1 MARALHMGGRYIMTK
16 DEADKVKEPLPEPK
30 GSGASSSSDQ
40 PPKNSEPPLP
50 KQPLLAIEGPKYP
63 KTGKAYAAALA
74 RLSGGTRLQD
84 GTVQTSY
91 CSTVPPSVPPMA
103 KSPSTPPMAKTPTT
117 PPTDMQKAPSKAAV
131 TPALFTNVCMYASVE
146 NDLRQYNRNILEP

>member
-1 MARALHMGGRYIMTK
+1 MTK
-16 DEADKVKEPLPEPK
+16 DEADKVKEPPPEPK

-40 PPKNSEPPLP
+40 PPKNSEPPLQALKNSEPPLP
-50 KQPLLAIEGPKYP
+50 KQPLLAIEGPKFP
-63 KTGKAYAAALA
+63 ERVGKQYAAALA
-74 RLSGGTRLQD
+74 RLAGGTRLQD

-103 KSPSTPPMAKTPTT
+103 KPPSMPPMAKPPTT
-117 PPTDMQKAPSKAAV
+117 PPTDMPKAPSKAAV

>member
-1 MARALHMGGRYIMTK
+1 MTK
-16 DEADKVKEPLPEPK
+16 DEADKVKEPPPEPK

-40 PPKNSEPPLP
+40 PPKNSEPPLQALKNSEPPLP
-50 KQPLLAIEGPKYP
+50 KQPLLAIEGPKFP
-63 KTGKAYAAALA
+63 DKAGKAYAAALA

>member
-1 MARALHMGGRYIMTK
+1 MTME
-16 DEADKVKEPLPEPK
+16 EAASQAPPAEPADS
-30 GSGASSSSDQ
+30 GGASSSSDQPPKNSEPPLQ

-50 KQPLLAIEGPKYP
+50 KQPLLAIEGPKFP
-63 KTGKAYAAALA
+63 EKVGKQYAAALA